1 MSETDRLLQEIL
13 DKLTS
18 IEELV
23 AEQNVIMDP
32 EEADEE
38 EEEPWR

>member
-1 MSETDRLLQEIL
+1 VSEIERLLQEIL
-13 DKLTS
+13 DKVTS
-18 IEELV
+18 LEGLV

-32 EEADEE
+32 EEVDE